1 MSNNK
6 PKNET
11 PMDETPKDETPKDE
25 TPKDETLKDETPK
38 DETPKD
44 ETPVKKK
51 TGKKKVEPKFN
62 IVPDES
68 KFSEK
73 DRNLDITKLFVE
85 KSFVKNDELVK
96 YQLFKNKIK
105 EYQCEVERCPT
116 KNGLWRRQP
125 CYLELVRK
133 NCKPLDLR
141 IGNLVLMC
149 PNCYC
154 QEKGPDNFKNVKKK
168 IEHKCVSCGYVLRNK
183 NKSGLCY
190 VCTQKIN
197 KGIMDSSFTTY
208 EEMAQLT
215 VLTSEN
221 NNYKSIQ
228 SGYSKEIEAHVYEDY
243 LKQAN
248 DVDLSKN
255 NIFSGNSSSKKSISS
270 STNIKKNKHNS
281 KNKAH
286 GLDNQTQYS
295 LEIDDNL
302 LSELGDI

>member
-1 MSNNK
+1 MSYNK
-6 PKNET
+6 P
-11 PMDETPKDETPKDE
+11 
-25 TPKDETLKDETPK
+25 KDETPK

-96 YQLFKNKIK
+96 YHLFKNKIK

-116 KNGLWRRQP
+116 KNGIWRRQP

-133 NCKPLDLR
+133 NCKPQDLR

-183 NKSGLCY
+183 NNSGLCY

-270 STNIKKNKHNS
+270 STNIKKNKHKS
-281 KNKAH
+281 KNNAH

>member
-1 MSNNK
+1 MVQPENIDNTKETESIQENIENNHEGK
-6 PKNET
+6 AEKEGIVI
-11 PMDETPKDETPKDE
+11 DKDDNLKKENAKTKKD
-25 TPKDETLKDETPK
+25 TK
-38 DETPKD
+38 
-44 ETPVKKK
+44 VS
-51 TGKKKVEPKFN
+51 KKKVEPKFN
-62 IVPDES
+62 VIPDES

-73 DRNLDITKLFVE
+73 DRNLDINKIFVE
-85 KSFVKNDELVK
+85 RSFVKNDELVK
-96 YQLFKNKIK
+96 YHLFKNKLK
-105 EYQCEVERCPT
+105 EYQCEVEKCPT

-133 NCKPLDLR
+133 NCKSQDLR
-141 IGNLVLMC
+141 LGNLVLMC

-208 EEMAQLT
+208 EEIAQLT

-243 LKQAN
+243 LKHSN
-248 DVDLSKN
+248 TMDTHKN
-255 NIFSGNSSSKKSISS
+255 NIFIKNNKNTTLSGSIKKSKHKAKTNSNVIS
-270 STNIKKNKHNS
+270 
-281 KNKAH
+281 
-286 GLDNQTQYS
+286 NQTEYT

-302 LSELGDI
+302 LTELDDI

>member
-1 MSNNK
+1 MDEIDNISV
-6 PKNET
+6 
-11 PMDETPKDETPKDE
+11 DETP
-25 TPKDETLKDETPK
+25 KDETPK

-73 DRNLDITKLFVE
+73 DRNLDITKIFVE
-85 KSFVKNDELVK
+85 KSFLKNDELIK
-96 YQLFKNKIK
+96 FHLFKNKIK
-105 EYQCEVERCPT
+105 DYQCEVEKCPT

-133 NCKPLDLR
+133 NCKWTDLR
-141 IGNLVLMC
+141 IGNLLLMC

-154 QEKGPDNFKNVKKK
+154 QEKGPNNFKNVKKK

-197 KGIMDSSFTTY
+197 QGIIESSFTTY
-208 EEMAQLT
+208 EEIAQLT

-221 NNYKSIQ
+221 NNYSSIQ
-228 SGYSKEIEAHVYEDY
+228 SEYSKEIEAHVYEDY

-248 DVDLSKN
+248 NIDLSKHNMFSKN
-255 NIFSGNSSSKKSISS
+255 NT
-270 STNIKKNKHNS
+270 STLS
-281 KNKAH
+281 KNKKSNH
-286 GLDNQTQYS
+286 KNKTKKPDLSNQTEYS
-295 LEIDDNL
+295 LEIDDTL